1 MISAMSDK
9 GLELDRNSDSIP
21 DVPLGKARV
30 SADVG
35 SDSDASGAEVGV
47 LEELES
53 NLAYD
58 SGFGSRVSVAE
69 GRVSVSGE
77 SERHRVLEGDGRR
90 DSDFRNDDL
99 GRMVDDRRRGEKGRG
114 SESRRSRV
122 GSDEFDTEE
131 KGVGLRASV
140 HKSKQFD
147 DFVANGKGEVTGVG
161 LSTSV
166 GYGYEIGDMIWGKVK
181 SHPWWPGVIYN
192 ESFASPSVRRTKREG
207 HVLVAF
213 FGDSSYGWFEPEELI
228 PFESNYSEKSRQTNS
243 RTFVKAVEDAVD
255 EVSRRSGLGL
265 ACRCRNRYNFRPG
278 NAQGYYAVDLN
289 DYETGAVYSVSQIRK
304 ARESFQPRD
313 TVAFIKQLALI
324 ARDEVYTSIYFV
336 KNKAT
341 ASAYRKAVFEEF
353 DETYAQAFGQQPVR
367 PSRESL
373 AAVAQP
379 VRGN

>member
-1 MISAMSDK
+1 MSDK
-9 GLELDRNSDSIP
+9 DSDLDRN
-21 DVPLGKARV
+21 VPLERARV
-30 SADVG
+30 SVDVS
-35 SDSDASGAEVGV
+35 SDGDPNGAGAGV
-47 LEELES
+47 LEKLER
-53 NLAYD
+53 NQAYD
-58 SGFGSRVSVAE
+58 SDFCSRVS
-69 GRVSVSGE
+69 VSVSGE
-77 SERHRVLEGDGRR
+77 SGKTRVLEGDGRR
-90 DSDFRNDDL
+90 DSDYQNDGS
-99 GRMVDDRRRGEKGRG
+99 GRTVDERRRGEKGRG
-114 SESRRSRV
+114 SSELRRSSV
-122 GSDEFDTEE
+122 GSDEVDTEE
-131 KGVGLRASV
+131 KKGVRRIE
-140 HKSKQFD
+140 
-147 DFVANGKGEVTGVG
+147 DFVANGKGEA
-161 LSTSV
+161 TSV

-228 PFESNYSEKSRQTNS
+228 PFEINYSEKSRQTS
-243 RTFVKAVEDAVD
+243 LRTFVKAVEDAVD

-265 ACRCRNRYNFRPG
+265 ACRCRNSYNFRPG

-289 DYETGAVYSVSQIRK
+289 DYEAGMVYSASQIKK

-324 ARDEVYTSIYFV
+324 SRDEVYTSIYFV

-341 ASAYRKAVFEEF
+341 ALAYRKAAFEEF

-367 PSRESL
+367 PTRESL